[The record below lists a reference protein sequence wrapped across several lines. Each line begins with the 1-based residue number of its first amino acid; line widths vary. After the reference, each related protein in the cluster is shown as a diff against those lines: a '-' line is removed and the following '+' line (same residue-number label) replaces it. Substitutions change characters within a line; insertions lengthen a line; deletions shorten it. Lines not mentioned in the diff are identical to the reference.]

1 MFHSWLWFAKEIAEE
16 ISPKADCS
24 RWLDA
29 QAWYLPF
36 DLPMLPSKDIL
47 MKLWDQDKPR
57 SVESVP
63 ILSDFNVV
71 SLASYSTFSFWWQ
84 AHGRG
89 AAEVPC
95 TNTERKEKN
104 QLKHRQSWLHGFFV
118 ANQLAGL
125 RNCFQMVDGRKG
137 FDLAFPANPFSF
149 WITSHDLPAIRSCS
163 GALHA
168 EAQDDFWECRDSWS
182 LGGLADRSMHSIISI
197 FPKRSEG
204 FPFMAA

>member
-1 MFHSWLWFAKEIAEE
+1 
-16 ISPKADCS
+16 
-24 RWLDA
+24 
-29 QAWYLPF
+29 
-36 DLPMLPSKDIL
+36 MLPSKDIL

-57 SVESVP
+57 PVESVP

-71 SLASYSTFSFWWQ
+71 SLASHSIFLFD
-84 AHGRG
+84 GRRMG
-89 AAEVPC
+89 EELLRSLAQIP
-95 TNTERKEKN
+95 REKN

-118 ANQLAGL
+118 ANQSAGL

-168 EAQDDFWECRDSWS
+168 EAQDDF
-182 LGGLADRSMHSIISI
+182 
-197 FPKRSEG
+197 
-204 FPFMAA
+204 